1 MGSKVESLTVQGLKD
16 GGAYPMRVN
25 AFLQSQPPEIR
36 RGDIILSRSPTM
48 SSWLIRKATG
58 GYFSHAALMFL
69 VPQPEDGYEN
79 AFLLESTSAGVALA
93 NLQSYVGGRH
103 PHADIAIL
111 RLEGEG
117 FDEGY
122 FKKVRG
128 LMLDHVKA
136 GYDYGR
142 VLNLGLSLNFG
153 ARLWW
158 SKLSKG
164 GQDSMR
170 EAIRRT
176 RKRIVKWVPP
186 QFICSGFIQY
196 GFVEAMRREGR
207 PASAVIFKNSVS
219 EFDRDG
225 ILAVTP
231 EDVATSP
238 RLTWKYVIRRGWV
251 YEVKS
256 YAEARKII
264 SSARR

>member
-1 MGSKVESLTVQGLKD
+1 MPPQF
-16 GGAYPMRVN
+16 PMRVKQ
-25 AFLQSQPPEIR
+25 FLALPEQKLH
-36 RGDIILSRSPTM
+36 RGDIILSRSPTL

-58 GYFSHAALMFL
+58 SFFSHAALVFL
-69 VPQPEDGYEN
+69 VPQPEEGFN
-79 AFLLESTSAGVALA
+79 SAFLLESTSAGVGLS
-93 NLQSYVGGRH
+93 NLQSYVGGRR
-103 PHADIAIL
+103 PQADIAIL

-158 SKLSKG
+158 SRMSKG
-164 GQDSMR
+164 GKGSMR

-176 RKRIVKWVPP
+176 RKRLIKWVPP

-196 GFVEAMRREGR
+196 GFVEALRREDR
-207 PASAVIFKNSVS
+207 PASAALFKEGLS

-231 EDVATSP
+231 DDIAQSP
-238 RLTWKYVIRRGWV
+238 KLTWKYVVRRGWV
-251 YEVKS
+251 YEVTD
-256 YAEARKII
+256 YPQAQKII
-264 SSARR
+264 SSVLR